1 MTNSHFRDII
11 AINILLLEVIFL
23 KALKPLLWFLVP
35 TILIWASYFLIL
47 LFIGDGADVPRFS
60 GADNYLKLFM
70 QDKAFLL
77 ALGNTLKITLIPAL
91 VVSIVTYIFTLVFKA
106 KTNVMYAVIFV
117 ISALVCMFA
126 RYFLFNIDFYFNP
139 FDIFGALQCGVVCCF
154 ICFIINIF
162 FKKVIKK
169 QNIE

>member
-35 TILIWASYFLIL
+35 TILIWASYFLII

-91 VVSIVTYIFTLVFKA
+91 VVSIVTYIFTLVLKP
-106 KTNVMYAVIFV
+106 KQM
-117 ISALVCMFA
+117 LCM
-126 RYFLFNIDFYFNP
+126 L
-139 FDIFGALQCGVVCCF
+139 
-154 ICFIINIF
+154 
-162 FKKVIKK
+162 
-169 QNIE
+169 